1 MIENNGT
8 YFALCI
14 VCAIFATK
22 QLINVIMGKTN
33 EEPCGGL
40 HNVLAAGTVLTGAV
54 VAESDFR
61 LDGRVEGEINCRGKI
76 VIGPKGSVKG
86 NIVTDNAEVFGH
98 IEGIVRV
105 RERLVLKSSAVIK
118 GDIYIQTLEIE
129 PGAKLNG
136 SCTMSGK
143 DGLATPAASPS
154 VGNPANVTVQKTK

>member
-1 MIENNGT
+1 
-8 YFALCI
+8 
-14 VCAIFATK
+14 
-22 QLINVIMGKTN
+22 MGKAN

-40 HNVLAAGTVLTGAV
+40 HNVLATGTLLTGTI

-61 LDGRVEGEINCRGKI
+61 LDGRVEGEINCKGKI

-86 NIVTDNAEVFGH
+86 NILTDNAEIFGH
-98 IEGIVRV
+98 VEGSVRA

-118 GDIYIQTLEIE
+118 GDVFIQTLEVE

-143 DGLATPAASPS
+143 ESLTSHVPHPPGTPADA
-154 VGNPANVTVQKTK
+154 QKPK

>member
-1 MIENNGT
+1 
-8 YFALCI
+8 
-14 VCAIFATK
+14 
-22 QLINVIMGKTN
+22 MGKTN
-33 EEPCGGL
+33 EEPVGGL
-40 HNVLAAGTVLTGAV
+40 HNVLATGTVLTGMV

-61 LDGRVEGEINCRGKI
+61 LDGHVEGEINCKGKI

-86 NIVTDNAEVFGH
+86 NIMTDNAEIFGNV
-98 IEGIVRV
+98 EGSIRA

-143 DGLATPAASPS
+143 EGFTSSAAPS
-154 VGNPANVTVQKTK
+154 SNVNPVNANVQKAK